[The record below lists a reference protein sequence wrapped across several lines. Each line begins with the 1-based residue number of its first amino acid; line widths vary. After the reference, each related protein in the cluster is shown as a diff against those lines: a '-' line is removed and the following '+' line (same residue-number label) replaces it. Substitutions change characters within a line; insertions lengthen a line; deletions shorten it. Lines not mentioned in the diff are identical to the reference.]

1 VQQTTDP
8 RDALRALVH
17 QHRDAVIA
25 ALREELA
32 AEVAIGA
39 EAPASG
45 AGPALVVVV
54 QHVQPGAGGLAVT
67 VAVHVVAADPVAHT
81 ALGMAVEIALGR
93 RGQLDVDGV
102 ALDLSVRSDDEGL
115 RVVVGG

>member
-1 VQQTTDP
+1 MQQTTDP

-45 AGPALVVVV
+45 AGPALVVV